1 MAKVIL
7 RVQGTESTLAA
18 EDLTIERICAEAR
31 AVDLEK
37 FAVMRNGE
45 EIARPEDF
53 IKEGDF
59 VKEEGDIFVILPADY
74 EDVEIDVNGEDNPM
88 NDPANDPE

>member
-31 AVDLEK
+31 AVDLEE
-37 FAVMRNGE
+37 FALMRNGE
-45 EIARPEDF
+45 EVARPEDF
-53 IKEGDF
+53 
-59 VKEEGDIFVILPADY
+59 VKEAGDIFVILPADY
-74 EDVEIDVNGEDNPM
+74 ENVEIHVDGEDSPM
-88 NDPANDPE
+88 NGAANDPE